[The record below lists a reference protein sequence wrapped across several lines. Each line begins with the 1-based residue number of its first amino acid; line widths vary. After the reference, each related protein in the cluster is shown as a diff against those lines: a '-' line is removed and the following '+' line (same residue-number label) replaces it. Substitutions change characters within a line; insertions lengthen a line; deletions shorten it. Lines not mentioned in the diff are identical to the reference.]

1 MPSAFASAMIALFG
15 AAIAATAAQAQSV
28 SLSVA
33 GQISPGVY
41 GRVDIGN
48 VPPPVVYAQ
57 PVIIAPPPPAVVV
70 PAPVYMHVPPGQAK
84 RWARYCRHYNACGV
98 PVYFVRGPEYER
110 GWDRPGEHHDKHGHD
125 DHGHGHGNGHGHGHG
140 DD

>member
-1 MPSAFASAMIALFG
+1 MPSPLTSAMIALFG
-15 AAIAATAAQAQSV
+15 AAVAATGAQAQSV

-57 PVIIAPPPPAVVV
+57 PVVIAPPPPSVVL

-84 RWARYCRHYNACGV
+84 KWSQYCGRYNACGV
-98 PVYFVRGPEYER
+98 PVYFVRGPEY
-110 GWDRPGEHHDKHGHD
+110 GPGGGRPGEHEDKHGD
-125 DHGHGHGNGHGHGHG
+125 RGHGHGHG
-140 DD
+140 HGHG

>member
-1 MPSAFASAMIALFG
+1 MPSPLTSAMIALFG
-15 AAIAATAAQAQSV
+15 AAVAATGAQAQSV

-57 PVIIAPPPPAVVV
+57 PVVIAPPPPSVVV

-84 RWARYCRHYNACGV
+84 KWSQYCGRYNACGV
-98 PVYFVRGPEYER
+98 PVYFVRGPEY
-110 GWDRPGEHHDKHGHD
+110 GPGGGRPGEHEDKHGD
-125 DHGHGHGNGHGHGHG
+125 RGHGHGHG
-140 DD
+140 HGHG

>member
-1 MPSAFASAMIALFG
+1 MPSPLTSAMIALFG
-15 AAIAATAAQAQSV
+15 AAVAATGAQAQSV
-28 SLSVA
+28 SLSIA

-57 PVIIAPPPPAVVV
+57 PVIIAPPPPSVVV

-84 RWARYCRHYNACGV
+84 KWGQYCGRYNACGV
-98 PVYFVRGPEYER
+98 PVYFVRGPEY
-110 GWDRPGEHHDKHGHD
+110 GPGGDRPGGHEDKHGD
-125 DHGHGHGNGHGHGHG
+125 RGHGHGHG
-140 DD
+140 HGHG